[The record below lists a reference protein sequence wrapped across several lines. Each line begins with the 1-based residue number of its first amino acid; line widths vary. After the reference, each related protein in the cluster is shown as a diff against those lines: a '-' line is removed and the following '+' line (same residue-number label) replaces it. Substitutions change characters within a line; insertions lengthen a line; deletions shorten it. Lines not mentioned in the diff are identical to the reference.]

1 MSTNH
6 ACLDAETLAAWMDGG
21 LDPASVAAVESH
33 VSTCPRC
40 QSLVAT
46 FARTEPLAPGTQVPG
61 TSFLWR
67 WWMAPLAATAAAVV
81 LWMVVP
87 QQPTNPLA
95 PAAPSPSITAERNAA
110 SQPDAI
116 KPEVAQPSARPTP
129 APVDEL
135 KRNAP
140 QAEAEQK
147 FADAARDRDLGAA
160 AGNREQ
166 REKKE
171 AAGRSAGA
179 ALMAESAPARAEPAR
194 EAPAAA
200 PPPAAAEAPAAF
212 QRMAKAAATIDIVSS
227 DPARR
232 WRIAAGGTIEHSSDG
247 GRTWA
252 QVHAAGEA
260 IAAGSSP
267 LPTVCWLVG
276 RSGTVLLTTDAVT
289 FARVPAPANVDLVGV
304 AATSDR
310 AATVTA
316 ADGRAFRTND
326 AGQTWQRQ

>member
-1 MSTNH
+1 MSTDH

-21 LDPASVAAVESH
+21 LDAPSVAALEAH
-33 VSTCPRC
+33 VSSCHRC

-46 FARTEPLAPGTQVPG
+46 FARTEPLARGTQAPG
-61 TSFLWR
+61 TSGLWR

-110 SQPDAI
+110 SRPDAI
-116 KPEVAQPSARPTP
+116 KPEVAQPATRPTP

-140 QAEAEQK
+140 QAESQQK

-171 AAGRSAGA
+171 AARGAGA

-194 EAPAAA
+194 EAPAALA
-200 PPPAAAEAPAAF
+200 PPAAAEAPAAL

-252 QVHAAGEA
+252 QVHAAGES

-276 RSGTVLLTTDAVT
+276 RAGTVLLATDAVT
-289 FARVPAPANVDLVGV
+289 FARVSPPANVDLAGV
-304 AATSDR
+304 TATSDR

-316 ADGRAFRTND
+316 ADGRVFRTND